1 MIRATTIGV
10 LKNYRYGLNNSFIK
24 QNDARTTVLTHRNF
38 NSFAED
44 PAAAAQ
50 SFQLRRARMT
60 AESNYTVCD
69 TTYRKFQ
76 SAWATLETVK
86 QDVDNKVGE
95 KSTIKA
101 DALKALNDPTGDAR
115 AALGKDLRELAD
127 TLVQIMNNKYGDDFM
142 FSGADGQVV
151 PFSWGPDGGL
161 LYRGIP
167 VDAAVPET
175 LTAGT
180 DADGNPKQISLP
192 LDADGNYDAAG
203 TDSYFVAGKAELA
216 EYVPGEAA
224 PDNAVTDAAG
234 HAVLVDENGEYVGT
248 IDPAQ
253 KYYYVTV
260 QEGGTISKAEYETE
274 AKDAAKL
281 RYLSEDEKLYMDIG
295 LGNEEDSATN
305 KVISST
311 VFDSTLQGINFL
323 GFGKDADGDPKNIVS
338 LVHRM
343 ADICEKGSGQLTQ
356 EEYDELFRLTGKVED
371 ASDVLHKAHVTMD
384 ARSNRLENNLGLLE
398 QSQDTLVEQYAAIED
413 VDDAD
418 AISAFLW
425 ASYSYNA
432 ALRVGNSV
440 LSQSLM
446 DYMQ

>member
-10 LKNYRYGLNNSFIK
+10 LKNYRYGLNNSFTR

-44 PAAAAQ
+44 PSAAAQ

-69 TTYRKFQ
+69 NTYRKFQ

-142 FSGADGQVV
+142 FSGADGQTV
-151 PFSWGPDGGL
+151 PFSWGQDGEL

-167 VDAAVPET
+167 VDATPPNVVQGADGTT
-175 LTAGT
+175 LQTV
-180 DADGNPKQISLP
+180 DADGNLV
-192 LDADGNYDAAG
+192 ADGTGDFYIRADSVRTMSITEYEALVVDGKQPKVLTDG
-203 TDSYFVAGKAELA
+203 TNFVK
-216 EYVPGEAA
+216 
-224 PDNAVTDAAG
+224 
-234 HAVLVDENGEYVGT
+234 VDENGNVDNANGKFYLVTEDMKP
-248 IDPAQ
+248 ISQ
-253 KYYYVTV
+253 KDYH
-260 QEGGTISKAEYETE
+260 TE
-274 AKDAAKL
+274 EENMERL
-281 RYLSEDEKLYMDIG
+281 RYLSEDERLYMDIG
-295 LGNEEDSATN
+295 LGNEENENDQ
-305 KVISST
+305 VISST
-311 VFDSTLQGINFL
+311 VFDSALQGINFL

-338 LVHRM
+338 LVRKM
-343 ADICEKGSGQLTQ
+343 ADICDSGEGKLSQS
-356 EEYDELFRLTGKVED
+356 EYDELFRLTGKMED

-384 ARSNRLENNLGLLE
+384 ARSNRLANNLGLLE
-398 QSQDTLVEQYAAIED
+398 ENQDTLVEQYSAIED

-425 ASYSYNA
+425 ATYSYNA